1 MSIWGRMSASV
12 LQVVVVVEVVFWHGD
27 LPFGVVDVERGVANR
42 KRSSPLSIRASLF
55 FRWQG
60 ANFKEGERSLA
71 VQPNRT
77 PSRARKPRSKLYRYA
92 SLSHAFRVTRVS
104 EAAREQVGRV
114 RSVRQKSKPVD

>member
-12 LQVVVVVEVVFWHGD
+12 LQVVVVVEVVFWHGN

-71 VQPNRT
+71 VQPNRIQV
-77 PSRARKPRSKLYRYA
+77 PSSRARVSPRSKLYRYA
-92 SLSHAFRVTRVS
+92 SLSHAFGIIRVS
-104 EAAREQVGRV
+104 TASRQSEV
-114 RSVRQKSKPVD
+114 RNQ